1 MSAGVSTQ
9 NRVQTF
15 ILLVSTDASL
25 AQSLRT
31 LLGQY
36 HYGLTLCSDSSAA
49 ATEIHRAVPTVIL
62 VDGNGP
68 TLSQIRAK
76 PMARQIPIVAIF
88 PSGTDCDAVCVP
100 ELEAGVDQILCRP
113 VGVREIV
120 AHLCAIVRREHFKA
134 TPRRHFTV
142 ANLSLDLDQH
152 EVMLDDRVIPLTV
165 KEFKILHELI
175 QQPNRV
181 FSRDELL
188 NLVWG
193 EEVALG
199 EHNLDVHIHSLRR
212 KIESHPGRPKLIV
225 TVRGVGYKLKTD

>member
-1 MSAGVSTQ
+1 MGAGVSAE
-9 NRVQTF
+9 NRVQTSV
-15 ILLVSTDASL
+15 LVVSTDGGL

-36 HYGLTLCSDSSAA
+36 NYGLTLCGDGSTAA
-49 ATEIHRAVPTVIL
+49 MEIHHSAPTVIL

-68 TLSQIRAK
+68 LLSQIRAK
-76 PMARQIPIVAIF
+76 PMPRRIPIVAIF
-88 PSGTDCDAVCVP
+88 PTGTDCDAICVP
-100 ELEAGVDQILCRP
+100 QLEAGVDQILCKP
-113 VGVREIV
+113 VGAREIV
-120 AHLCAIVRREHFKA
+120 AYLRAIIRREHLKA

-181 FSRDELL
+181 FTRDELL

>member
-1 MSAGVSTQ
+1 MGTGVSTQ
-9 NRVQTF
+9 RQVQTSV
-15 ILLVSTDASL
+15 LLVSTDSTL

-36 HYGLTLCSDSSAA
+36 NYGLTLCTDGGGALAELQQSA
-49 ATEIHRAVPTVIL
+49 PTVIL
-62 VDGNGP
+62 IDGNGL

-76 PMARQIPIVAIF
+76 PLSRRIPVVAVF
-88 PSGTDCDAVCVP
+88 PPGTDCENVCVP
-100 ELEAGVDQILCRP
+100 MIDAGIDQILCKP

-120 AHLCAIVRREHFKA
+120 AHLRAIIRREQFKR
-134 TPRRHFTV
+134 TSQRHFT
-142 ANLSLDLDQH
+142 AGPLSLDLDQH
-152 EVMLDDRVIPLTV
+152 EVLLESRPISLTV

-181 FSRDELL
+181 FTRDELL

-212 KIESHPGRPKLIV
+212 KIEESPARPALIV

>member
-1 MSAGVSTQ
+1 MGAGVSAENQ
-9 NRVQTF
+9 VQTS

-36 HYGLTLCSDSSAA
+36 NYLLVLCSDGSAA
-49 ATEIHRAVPTVIL
+49 ATEIYHATPAVIL

-68 TLSQIRAK
+68 TLLQIRAK
-76 PMARQIPIVAIF
+76 PMTRRIPVVVLF
-88 PSGTDCDAVCVP
+88 PPGTDCDSICVP
-100 ELEAGVDQILCRP
+100 QLEAGVDQILCKP
-113 VGVREIV
+113 VGAREIV
-120 AHLCAIVRREHFKA
+120 AHLRAIIRREQLKSV
-134 TPRRHFTV
+134 PQRHFTIG
-142 ANLSLDLDQH
+142 NLSLDLDQH
-152 EVMLDDRVIPLTV
+152 EVTLDGRLISLTV

-181 FSRDELL
+181 FTRDELL

-193 EEVALG
+193 EDVALG

-212 KIESHPGRPKLIV
+212 KIERDPTRPALIV
-225 TVRGVGYKLKTD
+225 TVRGVGYKLKTE